1 MFGSTILDVAIGM
14 IFSFLAVSLFT
25 SATVE
30 AINSLLQL
38 RAVNLKSGIMALVN
52 DPRFAGLAKK
62 LYEHALIS
70 PLGPGLRQP
79 PAAAAPQGPA
89 LRGSHNRVVFD
100 WRTVGASDSTLLR
113 FLGGVDGRWFLR
125 RYSSFSSI

>member
-1 MFGSTILDVAIGM
+1 MSTLKTPDNATLPEPI
-14 IFSFLAVSLFT
+14 VS
-25 SATVE
+25 
-30 AINSLLQL
+30 
-38 RAVNLKSGIMALVN
+38 
-52 DPRFAGLAKK
+52 
-62 LYEHALIS
+62 
-70 PLGPGLRQP
+70 PGREFRR
-79 PAAAAPQGPA
+79 